1 MLNYEKTVVIV
12 AYRRNIK
19 VLVKLHGEEPAVSQ
33 PRLVA
38 KTLIFTAKFTRLDPI
53 IVIKRRH
60 FLCS

>member
-19 VLVKLHGEEPAVSQ
+19 VLVKLHGEELAVSQ

-38 KTLIFTAKFTRLDPI
+38 KTHIFAAQFTRLDPI
-53 IVIKRRH
+53 IV
-60 FLCS
+60 

>member
-33 PRLVA
+33 LRLVA

-53 IVIKRRH
+53 VV
-60 FLCS
+60 

>member
-1 MLNYEKTVVIV
+1 MLNYEKIVVIV

-53 IVIKRRH
+53 VV
-60 FLCS
+60 